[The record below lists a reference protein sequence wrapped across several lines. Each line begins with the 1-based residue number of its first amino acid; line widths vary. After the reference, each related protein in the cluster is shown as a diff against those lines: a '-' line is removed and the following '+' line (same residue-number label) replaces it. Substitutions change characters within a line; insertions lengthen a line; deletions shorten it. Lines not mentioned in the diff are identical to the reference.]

1 MFANRRSS
9 QKPDE
14 SFYAEF
20 KQRFSSRGSPTSGSA
35 DQGQPVPVTSQLG
48 STSINEA
55 IVDPQDSHKYVHP
68 HPHIHVPVPVPV

>member
-20 KQRFSSRGSPTSGSA
+20 KQRFSSRGSPTTGSA
-35 DQGQPVPVTSQLG
+35 DQGQAQPVPVTSQLG

-55 IVDPQDSHKYVHP
+55 IVDPQGTHRYVHI
-68 HPHIHVPVPVPV
+68 HIHVPV